1 MCEIRGAYPAV
12 GLPVQGWQCYLRAVS
27 SLPVPPATNA
37 KPTLARASKDRCE
50 KCGQAFEHWY
60 FRVNGAMH
68 CLTCAKSARTLGTH
82 ESETAYTHAFLYGLG
97 AALAGIVIYSVF
109 RVVVTGWMLE
119 YFTPAMALIT
129 FAMAFII
136 AKMMMI
142 GSKGIGGRRYQ
153 WTALV
158 LTYATVSLSAV
169 PIAVVYESRRQAA
182 IRAQNRAVN
191 LAEEQ
196 RRLEEEFGGN
206 ASRPVPR
213 AGQSATPQ
221 KNPAPSPDEN
231 TAVRPSGPVFRP
243 APSVSPAAV
252 LGSLVLLGLFSPFLA
267 LAMPIQG
274 GIQLIILMVGMIIA
288 WRMTAGR
295 RTEITGPFRT

>member
-1 MCEIRGAYPAV
+1 M
-12 GLPVQGWQCYLRAVS
+12 S
-27 SLPVPPATNA
+27 SLPVPPPTNA
-37 KPTLARASKDRCE
+37 KSAPGQASPVHPTPGRGGKDRCE
-50 KCGQAFEHWY
+50 KCGQPVEHWY

-68 CLTCAKSARTLGTH
+68 CLPCAKSARNFGTKH
-82 ESETAYTHAFLYGLG
+82 NETASTRAFLFGMS
-97 AALAGIVIYSVF
+97 AALAGILVYSVF
-109 RVVVTGWMLE
+109 GIVTGWMLG
-119 YFTPAMALIT
+119 YFT
-129 FAMAFII
+129 FAMAAII

-142 GSKGIGGRRYQ
+142 GSKGMGGRRYQ

-182 IRAQNRAVN
+182 IRAQNKPAN

-206 ASRPVPR
+206 ASRPVPHSS
-213 AGQSATPQ
+213 QPATSQ
-221 KNPAPSPDEN
+221 KNPQNSDES
-231 TAVRPSGPVFRP
+231 TSARPSGPVFRP
-243 APSVSPAAV
+243 TPNVSPVAV

-274 GIQLIILMVGMIIA
+274 GIQLIILAVSMIIA

>member
-1 MCEIRGAYPAV
+1 
-12 GLPVQGWQCYLRAVS
+12 
-27 SLPVPPATNA
+27 
-37 KPTLARASKDRCE
+37 
-50 KCGQAFEHWY
+50 
-60 FRVNGAMH
+60 MH
-68 CLTCAKSARTLGTH
+68 CLPCAKSARTLGTE

-109 RVVVTGWMLE
+109 GIVTGWMLG
-119 YFTPAMALIT
+119 YFT

-136 AKMMMI
+136 AKLMMV

-153 WTALV
+153 WTALA

-196 RRLEEEFGGN
+196 RRLEEEVGDG
-206 ASRPVPR
+206 ASPP
-213 AGQSATPQ
+213 APHSGQSATSQ
-221 KNPAPSPDEN
+221 KNPAPESDEN
-231 TAVRPSGPVFRP
+231 AEVRPGGPVFRP
-243 APSVSPAAV
+243 APVVSPAAV

-274 GIQLIILMVGMIIA
+274 GIQLIILIVGMIIA
-288 WRMTAGR
+288 WRITAGR